1 MGKGF
6 ILWRGFAEGGE
17 DRAAGDP
24 RFAGI
29 RGRSPRRR
37 LRRRAC
43 GAHRYP
49 LPMAAER
56 SGEAYGANRIISRT
70 SQGDIP
76 GRGSVK
82 GACRRKSLQKAPYPA
97 MIKGRSI

>member
-1 MGKGF
+1 MHGERLYSLAGLCRGGRIAPQAIPALRGYAGK
-6 ILWRGFAEGGE
+6 A
-17 DRAAGDP
+17 
-24 RFAGI
+24 
-29 RGRSPRRR
+29 
-37 LRRRAC
+37 RAC
-43 GAHRYP
+43 GAYRYP

>member
-6 ILWRGFAEGGE
+6 ILWRGFAEGG
-17 DRAAGDP
+17 G
-24 RFAGI
+24 FA
-29 RGRSPRRR
+29 PQARRR
-37 LRRRAC
+37 SRRAC
-43 GAHRYP
+43 GAYRYP

>member
-1 MGKGF
+1 MGKGV
-6 ILWRGFAEGGE
+6 ILWRGFAEGE

-24 RFAGI
+24 REAGI

-43 GAHRYP
+43 GAYRYP

-56 SGEAYGANRIISRT
+56 RGEAYGANRIISRT
-70 SQGDIP
+70 FQGDIP

-82 GACRRKSLQKAPYPA
+82 GACSAESHCKKRRTLL
-97 MIKGRSI
+97 

>member
-6 ILWRGFAEGGE
+6 ILWWGFADGE

-24 RFAGI
+24 REAGI

-43 GAHRYP
+43 GAYRYP

-70 SQGDIP
+70 PQGDIP

-82 GACRRKSLQKAPYPA
+82 GTGSAESHCKKRRTLL
-97 MIKGRSI
+97 

>member
-6 ILWRGFAEGGE
+6 ILWRGFAEGE

-24 RFAGI
+24 REAGI

-43 GAHRYP
+43 GAYRHP
-49 LPMAAER
+49 LQKAAER
-56 SGEAYGANRIISRT
+56 LAESHCKKRRT
-70 SQGDIP
+70 
-76 GRGSVK
+76 
-82 GACRRKSLQKAPYPA
+82 LL
-97 MIKGRSI
+97 

>member
-6 ILWRGFAEGGE
+6 ILWRGFADGE

-24 RFAGI
+24 REAG
-29 RGRSPRRR
+29 RRR

-43 GAHRYP
+43 GAYRHP

-56 SGEAYGANRIISRT
+56 SGEAYGEPDNKQNFPRRYSR
-70 SQGDIP
+70 QG
-76 GRGSVK
+76 
-82 GACRRKSLQKAPYPA
+82 
-97 MIKGRSI
+97 

>member
-6 ILWRGFAEGGE
+6 ILWRGFANGE

-24 RFAGI
+24 REAGI

-43 GAHRYP
+43 GAYRHP

-56 SGEAYGANRIISRT
+56 SGEAYGEPDNKQNFPRRYSR
-70 SQGDIP
+70 QG
-76 GRGSVK
+76 
-82 GACRRKSLQKAPYPA
+82 
-97 MIKGRSI
+97 